1 MSASEEDDTGAPN
14 QSEQYEQTETY
25 FIKLNGS
32 RTFDL
37 KIEHFDDM
45 IQDNANQGSWAGLD
59 AYLIDEEF
67 LYLEDDEADRIY
79 KELKQRKFRSRN
91 MEDTEQRFIKRMRD
105 LEAMS
110 EAQRD
115 PSQVDATQTDGNG
128 LLASSDTIKQ
138 YIKNFNHND
147 KLDFT

>member
-1 MSASEEDDTGAPN
+1 
-14 QSEQYEQTETY
+14 
-25 FIKLNGS
+25 
-32 RTFDL
+32 
-37 KIEHFDDM
+37 
-45 IQDNANQGSWAGLD
+45 
-59 AYLIDEEF
+59 
-67 LYLEDDEADRIY
+67 
-79 KELKQRKFRSRN
+79 
-91 MEDTEQRFIKRMRD
+91 MRD

-115 PSQVDATQTDGNG
+115 PSQVDTTQTDGNG